1 MYNTLSF
8 HNACL
13 IIAAFLNVARRG
25 YYKIVIVDGKEAKVT
40 FHNFPDAT
48 KAN

>member
-8 HNACL
+8 HKKMPHNCCIPL
-13 IIAAFLNVARRG
+13 SCNKG
-25 YYKIVIVDGKEAKVT
+25 YKIVIVDGKEAKVT